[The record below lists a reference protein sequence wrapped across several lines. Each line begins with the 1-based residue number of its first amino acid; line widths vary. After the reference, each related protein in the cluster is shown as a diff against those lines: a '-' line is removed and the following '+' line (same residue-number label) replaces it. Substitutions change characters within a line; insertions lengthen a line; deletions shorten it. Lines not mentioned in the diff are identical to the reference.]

1 VEQLS
6 PRERAAIPTAKER
19 PHPHRGETIVHPQF
33 HNLSSTDQYWQNVE
47 VIDGA

>member
-6 PRERAAIPTAKER
+6 PRERAAIPTTKER
-19 PHPHRGETIVHPQF
+19 PHPHREETIVHPQL
-33 HNLSSTDQYWQNVE
+33 HNLSSTDQHWQKVE